1 MNDKVTN
8 TPTIHNK
15 QPAPDHLQEL
25 YRRYD
30 GPIPKDTRLQVTMP
44 RDAEAKKWLR
54 FWRGQVLHAV
64 YALRRQ
70 RAQRYAQR
78 TRQQFRQWRGGV
90 ITRRKT
96 LTGALRTYRQLQQQ
110 KTQIKNRPPE

>member
-1 MNDKVTN
+1 MKEKPPTTN
-8 TPTIHNK
+8 NK
-15 QPAPDHLQEL
+15 PDRLTRLAQL

-30 GPIPKDTRLQVTMP
+30 GPAPRGACNQIGLSRDT
-44 RDAEAKKWLR
+44 ESEKWLR

-70 RAQRYAQR
+70 RAQRYRQR
-78 TRQQFRQWRGGV
+78 TRDQFHQWRGGV

-96 LTGALRTYRQLQQQ
+96 LTSALRTYRSVQQQ
-110 KTQIKNRPPE
+110 KNRPDKPGR